1 MDTVADFLT
10 RVRNAGLSKHEKVDV
25 PASKTRAGIAT
36 VLKSAGYISNF
47 KVVRDG
53 KQGIMRVYLRYDE
66 NGHHVISSIE
76 RRSRPGRRFYVPC
89 DKIPSVRSGFGLAV
103 LSTNKG
109 IMSGKQAAQENLG
122 GELICTVW

>member
-10 RVRNAGLSKHEKVDV
+10 RIRNAGMAKQEKVDV
-25 PASKTRAGIAT
+25 PASKMRAGIAT
-36 VLKSAGYISNF
+36 VLKEAGYISNF

-53 KQGIMRVYLRYDE
+53 KQGIMRVYLRYAED
-66 NGHHVISSIE
+66 GAHVISSIE
-76 RRSRPGRRFYVPC
+76 RKSRPGRRYYVAVE
-89 DKIPSVRSGFGLAV
+89 KIPSVRSGFGLAV

-109 IMSGKQAAQENLG
+109 LMSGSDATQAKLG